1 MTRGRLCLVCSS
13 RLGVYLVAVLLVRYA
28 AATPA
33 VFSPVLAVLGLG
45 ILLELLSG
53 ASRWR

>member
-28 AATPA
+28 ATPG
-33 VFSPVLAVLGLG
+33 VSFPVLLVLGVG
-45 ILLELLSG
+45 VLLELLSG

>member
-28 AATPA
+28 ATPP
-33 VFSPVLAVLGLG
+33 VSFSVLAVLGLG
-45 ILLELLSG
+45 IVLELLSG

>member
-13 RLGVYLVAVLLVRYA
+13 RLGVYLVAVLVVRY

-33 VFSPVLAVLGLG
+33 VSFPVLAVLGLG
-45 ILLELLSG
+45 IALELVSG
-53 ASRWR
+53 ASRWQ

>member
-1 MTRGRLCLVCSS
+1 MTRGRLCVGWFS
-13 RLGVYLVAVLLVRYA
+13 RLGVYLVAVLLVRF

-33 VFSPVLAVLGLG
+33 VSFPVLAVLGLG
-45 ILLELLSG
+45 IALELLSG

>member
-28 AATPA
+28 ATPA
-33 VFSPVLAVLGLG
+33 VSVPVLAVLGLG
-45 ILLELLSG
+45 IALELLSG

>member
-1 MTRGRLCLVCSS
+1 MSRSRLCLVCTS

-28 AATPA
+28 ASPA
-33 VFSPVLAVLGLG
+33 VSLPVLTVLGAG
-45 ILLELLSG
+45 IALELLSG